1 MMFISK
7 KKFKE
12 IEARIVLLENKIKL
26 LQNTKTAD
34 PVDEISYKEVI
45 DQWLNGKKM

>member
-1 MMFISK
+1 MFISK

-12 IEARIVLLENKIKL
+12 IEAKIAILEKRVNL
-26 LQNTKTAD
+26 LQNSKTAD

-45 DQWLNGKKM
+45 DEWLNGKKS

>member
-1 MMFISK
+1 MFISK

-12 IEARIVLLENKIKL
+12 IEERIVSLENEVKL
-26 LQNTKTAD
+26 LQNVKTAD

>member
-1 MMFISK
+1 MFISK

-12 IEARIVLLENKIKL
+12 IEARIALLENKLKL
-26 LQNTKTAD
+26 LQNVKTAD

-45 DQWLNGKKM
+45 DEWLNGKKM

>member
-1 MMFISK
+1 MFISK

-12 IEARIVLLENKIKL
+12 IEAKITLLENKVNL
-26 LQNTKTAD
+26 LQNVKTAD

-45 DQWLNGKKM
+45 DEWLNGKKM